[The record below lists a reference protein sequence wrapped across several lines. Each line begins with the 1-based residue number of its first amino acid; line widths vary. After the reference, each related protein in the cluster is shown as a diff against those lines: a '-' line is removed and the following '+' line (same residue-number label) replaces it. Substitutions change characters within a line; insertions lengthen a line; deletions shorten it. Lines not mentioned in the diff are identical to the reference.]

1 MCWLDRL
8 IIGQMVE
15 SIPFKALFDAYE
27 KESVALYGE
36 ARVKE
41 SRGIVHEE
49 EESGGPKIPYCEG
62 NR

>member
-1 MCWLDRL
+1 MIAR
-8 IIGQMVE
+8 MVE